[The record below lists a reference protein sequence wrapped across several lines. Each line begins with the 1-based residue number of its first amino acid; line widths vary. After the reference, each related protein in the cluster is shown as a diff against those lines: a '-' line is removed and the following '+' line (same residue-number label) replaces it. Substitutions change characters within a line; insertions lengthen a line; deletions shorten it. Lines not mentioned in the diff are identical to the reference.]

1 MPDSLKPRRRIE
13 GGVMSEWRIFS
24 PFPLNPPEEF
34 ADRGGSWHPV
44 FPDPYG
50 KMNEAGFAL
59 SGNEEEIEYEAA

>member
-1 MPDSLKPRRRIE
+1 
-13 GGVMSEWRIFS
+13 MSEWRIFS